1 MLLKVVRGARVAQW
15 WERSSPTNVA
25 RFRILASTPYVG
37 WVIVGSPFFSGR
49 FFSGYSGFPLYSKTN
64 TSKFQ
69 VDLESTDTFQRVRK
83 NP

>member
-37 WVIVGSPFFSGR
+37 WVIVGSPFFSG
-49 FFSGYSGFPLYSKTN
+49 YSGFPLYSKTN